1 MQHKCKMSPPYL
13 NAASKS
19 NTKMA
24 IEGKLSP
31 PFRNISSSDASL
43 FYVSSLL
50 QHRADNKRSTSKPI
64 SINSRWKIS
73 CDTIKHFT
81 KIEIDYIYNFT
92 LLLSTD
98 LIALSKKIKFFWH
111 DFLFFNLYFIMSIYH
126 YLYMFHKCLQVF
138 Y

>member
-13 NAASKS
+13 NTASKS

-31 PFRNISSSDASL
+31 HFRNISSSDASL

-50 QHRADNKRSTSKPI
+50 QHRADKRSTPKPV

-92 LLLSTD
+92 LLLSND
-98 LIALSKKIKFFWH
+98 LVALSKKIKFFCH
-111 DFLFFNLYFIMSIYH
+111 DLFFLYFTMSIHH
-126 YLYMFHKCLQVF
+126 YLYMFYKCLQVF